1 MADDQTSDTTPAVAE
16 GPVRL
21 EDLVLGVDR
30 PFRDENLRAL
40 EQQPVQLTMRRG
52 YAISRGRKEEPIRG
66 PRKHTMSLAEAYPH
80 RLKFHE
86 HERIVL
92 RWRFIQ
98 KERQHRQAER
108 DMNPDNPRAGLSHET
123 VGTRD
128 TLQL

>member
-1 MADDQTSDTTPAVAE
+1 MTDEAGSDSTTVAA

-21 EDLVLGVDR
+21 EDLQLGVDR
-30 PFRDENLRAL
+30 PFKTENLRAL
-40 EQQPVQLTMRRG
+40 QEQPVQVTLRRR
-52 YAISRGRKEEPIRG
+52 YAISRGRKQAPLRG
-66 PRKHTMSLAEAYPH
+66 PCKHTMPLHEAYAH

-108 DMNPDNPRAGLSHET
+108 DLNPDNPRIGELSQDADI
-123 VGTRD
+123 RD
-128 TLQL
+128 TIRL